1 MPNPRLASRY
11 AKALLDLAKE
21 KDQVEQVFADVQWLQ
36 ALCGQSRDFVNLLR
50 SPIIKADKKKSI
62 VNAIAGTHIGEITKG
77 FANLLISK
85 NRESILPEILPAFIE
100 QYKVLNNIHTVKL
113 TTAVPVGDA
122 VKNNIINQVKAASG
136 QQKIELEATVNPDII
151 GGFVLEMGD
160 KMVDASVSYDLKAIA
175 KQFKNN
181 DFIYKV
187 R

>member
-11 AKALLDLAKE
+11 AKALLDLAVE
-21 KDQVEQVFADVQWLQ
+21 KNQVEQVYADVQWLQ
-36 ALCGQSRDFVNLLR
+36 AVCNQSKDFLNLLR
-50 SPIIKADKKKSI
+50 SPIIKTDKKQSI
-62 VNAIAGTHIGEITKG
+62 VNTVTGGNIGEIVKG
-77 FANLLISK
+77 FTNLLIAK
-85 NRESILPEILPAFIE
+85 KREAVLPEILPAFVE
-100 QYKVLNNIHTVKL
+100 QYKKLNNIHSVLL
-113 TTAVPVGDA
+113 TTAVPVSDA
-122 VKNNIINQVKAASG
+122 VKTNIINQVKKVTG
-136 QQKIELEATVNPDII
+136 QEKIELESKVDPSII

>member
-21 KDQVEQVFADVQWLQ
+21 KDQVTAVFADIQWLQ
-36 ALCGQSRDFVNLLR
+36 AVCKESRDFVNLLR
-50 SPIIKADKKKSI
+50 SPIIKADKKQSI
-62 VNAIAGTHIGEITKG
+62 VNAITGNHIGALTKG

-85 NRESILPEILPAFIE
+85 NREAILPEILPAFIE
-100 QYKVLNNIHTVKL
+100 QYKILNNIHTMKL
-113 TTAVPVGDA
+113 TTAVPVSDA
-122 VKNNIINQVKAASG
+122 VKNNIIAQVKAASG
-136 QQKIELEATVNPDII
+136 QQNIELEATVNPDII

-160 KMVDASVSYDLKAIA
+160 KMVDASISYDLKAIA

>member
-21 KDQVEQVFADVQWLQ
+21 KDQVAAVFADVQWLQ
-36 ALCGQSRDFVNLLR
+36 AVCKESRDFVNLLR

-62 VNAIAGTHIGEITKG
+62 VNAITGNHIGSLTKG
-77 FANLLISK
+77 FANLLVSK
-85 NRESILPEILPAFIE
+85 NREAILPEILPAFIE

-113 TTAVPVGDA
+113 TTAVPVSDA
-122 VKNNIINQVKAASG
+122 VKANIIEQVKQASG
-136 QQKIELEATVNPDII
+136 QQRIELEATVNPDII

-160 KMVDASVSYDLKAIA
+160 KMVDASISYDLKAIA